1 VFGEDVLSRRTDE
14 GQLTVGPVDADYV
27 VGPGDELLITAWG
40 DIDVEYRLTVNRDGT
55 IMVPLVGSTV
65 VQGRTAGE
73 LTEYLRR
80 RFQRVYPGLRPGG
93 PSQLEVSLGR
103 LRAMTVFVLGHVNRP
118 GSFTVQSLA
127 SVMDVLSAA
136 GGAIWRG
143 SLRNV
148 QVIRAGQTD
157 TLDLYSFLLN
167 GNLPKSVRLHHGD
180 VVVIPPAERQVGI
193 RGQVV
198 RPAVYE
204 LRKDDTLDSLIAI
217 AGRLTPFASNQD
229 IQIERIVNREKILML
244 RASLDEADTLKLLDG
259 DLVTIL
265 PVISRLYRTFTVT
278 GEVWRPGQFPWQPGM
293 RLADALAS
301 ANGIRPDAF
310 LGRID
315 VTRELANMRKTVLSV
330 EVQGGTAI
338 SPSQNIEIMEFD
350 SISVA
355 PLEMEDPLYSVRV
368 SGLVARPGKY
378 PLRVG
383 MRLKDLLFAA
393 GGFLEPA
400 QRDTVVLAR
409 WREGSSVSYR
419 LSQEL
424 RVPVDTLWTRTQDDV
439 MLKAD
444 DHVFVRRRREW
455 LESETV
461 SVLGEVEYPGEYRLL
476 SKAQRITDIVRQSG
490 GLRPTA
496 FVDGAEL
503 RRVGS
508 QIPRVAIDLEAAF
521 RKPNS
526 SNNAVLM
533 DGDVLYIP
541 PTPHT
546 VTVLGVVGLQA
557 QIIFVEGKKADYYV
571 EQAGGYAERAD
582 RRRTIIVSMNGKAER
597 AHRRFAFD
605 PKVTR
610 GSVIQVPAEEPTPK
624 TAWGETI
631 RDITTYLGALATTVL
646 LITQVMK

>member
-1 VFGEDVLSRRTDE
+1 
-14 GQLTVGPVDADYV
+14 
-27 VGPGDELLITAWG
+27 
-40 DIDVEYRLTVNRDGT
+40 
-55 IMVPLVGSTV
+55 
-65 VQGRTAGE
+65 
-73 LTEYLRR
+73 
-80 RFQRVYPGLRPGG
+80 
-93 PSQLEVSLGR
+93 
-103 LRAMTVFVLGHVNRP
+103 
-118 GSFTVQSLA
+118 
-127 SVMDVLSAA
+127 
-136 GGAIWRG
+136 
-143 SLRNV
+143 
-148 QVIRAGQTD
+148 
-157 TLDLYSFLLN
+157 
-167 GNLPKSVRLHHGD
+167 
-180 VVVIPPAERQVGI
+180 
-193 RGQVV
+193 
-198 RPAVYE
+198 
-204 LRKDDTLDSLIAI
+204 
-217 AGRLTPFASNQD
+217 
-229 IQIERIVNREKILML
+229 
-244 RASLDEADTLKLLDG
+244 
-259 DLVTIL
+259 
-265 PVISRLYRTFTVT
+265 
-278 GEVWRPGQFPWQPGM
+278 
-293 RLADALAS
+293 
-301 ANGIRPDAF
+301 
-310 LGRID
+310 
-315 VTRELANMRKTVLSV
+315 
-330 EVQGGTAI
+330 
-338 SPSQNIEIMEFD
+338 
-350 SISVA
+350 
-355 PLEMEDPLYSVRV
+355 
-368 SGLVARPGKY
+368 
-378 PLRVG
+378 

-476 SKAQRITDIVRQSG
+476 SKTQRITDIVRQSG

-571 EQAGGYAERAD
+571 EQAGGYAEHAD
-582 RRRTIIVSMNGKAER
+582 RRRTILVSMNGKAER
-597 AHRRFAFD
+597 AHKRFAFD

-631 RDITTYLGALATTVL
+631 RDITTYVGALATTIL
-646 LITQVMK
+646 LIMQVMK